1 MLLLQYHKQLHFR
14 PLPPLSLHLLRIKW
28 MYMSNFTNMSGNFWC
43 WYWCWYLFKVRLPRA
58 YHSTLLCNISS
69 KCGLINLVGQLTSQ
83 GLSQPFHWL
92 HVWKW
97 YISYKKSTIYH
108 SLIFYLFCFKN
119 LPVFTCFSFSA
130 FSHFFI
136 SSIQRFHFHD
146 DKKNSIQWKMRMK
159 R

>member
-43 WYWCWYLFKVRLPRA
+43 WYWCRYLFKVRLPRA

-69 KCGLINLVGQLTSQ
+69 KCGLINLVGQLTRPITALPLTSCLKVIYFLQ
-83 GLSQPFHWL
+83 EVNYLPFTHFLSF
-92 HVWKW
+92 
-97 YISYKKSTIYH
+97 
-108 SLIFYLFCFKN
+108 FFKN

-146 DKKNSIQWKMRMK
+146 DMKNSILWKMRMK